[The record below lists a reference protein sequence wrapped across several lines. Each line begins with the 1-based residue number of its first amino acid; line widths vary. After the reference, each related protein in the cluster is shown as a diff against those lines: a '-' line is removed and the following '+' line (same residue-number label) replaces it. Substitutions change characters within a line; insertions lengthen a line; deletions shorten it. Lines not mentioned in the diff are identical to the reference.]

1 VVGVGLIVVV
11 VVVEEVGVVVVV
23 GGMVVVVVVGA
34 TVVVVVSGTA
44 KLSMSCENPN
54 AACRPAAAPM
64 SGGRVPAA
72 SSSIAD
78 GADVGTA
85 ASPSSELGEK
95 AAKAAMARRAITTQ
109 VANASNRVNL
119 TPVNFRVLNKR
130 TTMRQHAWNRMKARP
145 VSVGKPHREKQHIG

>member
-1 VVGVGLIVVV
+1 MVGVGLIVVV
-11 VVVEEVGVVVVV
+11 VVVVVEEVDVVVVV
-23 GGMVVVVVVGA
+23 GGMVVVVAA

-72 SSSIAD
+72 SSSIAN
-78 GADVGTA
+78 GADVGTV

-130 TTMRQHAWNRMKARP
+130 TTMRQHAWNRMEVRP